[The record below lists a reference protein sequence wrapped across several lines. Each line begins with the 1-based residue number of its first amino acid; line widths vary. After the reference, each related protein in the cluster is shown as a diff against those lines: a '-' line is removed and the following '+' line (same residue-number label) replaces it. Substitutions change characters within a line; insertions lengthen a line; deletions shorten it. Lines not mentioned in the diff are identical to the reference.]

1 MFQNIGKIIKGIAI
15 ALLIIGTIGSLILGF
30 SLVNEGINIPVDR
43 PFWLGPLIATIGILT
58 SFLISVFIYGFGQ
71 LIENSDIIVNTLA
84 PNYRDVEGKKLEQIT
99 KHEME
104 KINNQFSDDWG
115 IAIKSL
121 SNEEL
126 IERINSEE
134 WQFEY
139 RALCKKE
146 LHSRGM

>member
-1 MFQNIGKIIKGIAI
+1 MFNNIGGKIKGYAEFTTWIGIVISVVVGAIILFTSSLVVGLVI
-15 ALLIIGTIGSLILGF
+15 ALVGSLI
-30 SLVNEGINIPVDR
+30 SWISSI
-43 PFWLGPLIATIGILT
+43 
-58 SFLISVFIYGFGQ
+58 FLYGFGQ
-71 LIENSDIIVNTLA
+71 LVENSDIIVNTLA

-139 RALCKKE
+139 RAMCKKE
-146 LHSRGM
+146 LNSRGM